1 MKSVSIKERSRV
13 EVLDLIIK
21 KLKENLEV
29 KTLSG
34 L

>member
-1 MKSVSIKERSRV
+1 MKSVSIKERSSV